1 MKLGKIAHAC
11 IVVEDISAAADH
23 YSRLF
28 GIKHWY
34 ELVRTSDLDL
44 YYKGEKRNSDVK
56 IWLGGKGHTA
66 IELIQSRGDENL
78 YTTYLKDFGEGIHHL
93 QYYVKDL
100 KKAIAEFEKEGLQVL
115 QSACF
120 YSKGMKVDYVYMGKD
135 EHSAAFE
142 LIEATLPGG
151 IKKGDLPFEILL
163 GRLTG
168 NMRRVK

>member
-11 IVVEDISAAADH
+11 IVVEDISASADH

-78 YTTYLKDFGEGIHHL
+78 YI
-93 QYYVKDL
+93 
-100 KKAIAEFEKEGLQVL
+100 
-115 QSACF
+115 S
-120 YSKGMKVDYVYMGKD
+120 
-135 EHSAAFE
+135 
-142 LIEATLPGG
+142 
-151 IKKGDLPFEILL
+151 
-163 GRLTG
+163 
-168 NMRRVK
+168 

>member
-1 MKLGKIAHAC
+1 MKLGKVAHAC
-11 IVVEDISAAADH
+11 IVVNDIEEASAH
-23 YSRLF
+23 YTRTL

-44 YYKGEKRNSDVK
+44 YYKGEKRNCDVK

-66 IELIQSRGDENL
+66 IELIESKGDENL
-78 YTTYLKDFGEGIHHL
+78 YTSYLSNFGEGIHHL

-151 IKKGDLPFEILL
+151 IVKGDMPFEILL

-168 NMRRVK
+168 NMKKVK